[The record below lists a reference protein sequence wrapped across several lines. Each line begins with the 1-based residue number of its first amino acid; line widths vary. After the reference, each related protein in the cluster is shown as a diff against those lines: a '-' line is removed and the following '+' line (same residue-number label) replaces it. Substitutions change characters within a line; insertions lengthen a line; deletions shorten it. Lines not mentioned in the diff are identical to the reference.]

1 MLIHREYLNGSP
13 AKLII
18 EPGDIMMSNAN
29 RPHGYGQLD
38 LENYEPFPKNPN
50 LAAFFREIGR
60 AEELWSGV
68 RNLFLSKAA

>member
-1 MLIHREYLNGSP
+1 
-13 AKLII
+13 
-18 EPGDIMMSNAN
+18 MMSNAN

-60 AEELWSGV
+60 TEELGSGV